1 MTIVYEDE
9 AVQVV
14 RTESQAGYAEQV
26 IFKPGTPARIAQ
38 DNREAIITQAR
49 AALKANATYL
59 AIPTPTQAQA
69 IAQVAQLTRECSA
82 LIRLALDELSD
93 LSGT

>member
-14 RTESQAGYAEQV
+14 RTESQAGHTEQV
-26 IFKPGTPARIAQ
+26 ILKPGTPARIAQ
-38 DNREAIITQAR
+38 DNREAIAAQAR

-59 AIPTPTQAQA
+59 AIASPTQAQV
-69 IAQVAQLTRECSA
+69 IAQVERLTRECSA
-82 LIRLALDELSD
+82 LIRLVIDD
-93 LSGT
+93 LSTTADT